1 MILKIR
7 RVNYLLTKEH
17 QFGRYAWTHSS
28 MHYGRYKIVRNQFVR
43 LGNSVKRCHVCGSLQ
58 IFELANSDLL
68 KRVSS
73 DCLPMFSAT
82 LLLSCL
88 DCGALVTDTTPG
100 WHRPCAD
107 VYAEYEVYGQS
118 GGVEEK
124 TFSVEGDPTPRSQV
138 LTSLMAAS
146 GPPLEGAWLDFG
158 CGNGSFL
165 REVLGRFPGL
175 AGYGVLPV
183 E

>member
-1 MILKIR
+1 
-7 RVNYLLTKEH
+7 
-17 QFGRYAWTHSS
+17 
-28 MHYGRYKIVRNQFVR
+28 
-43 LGNSVKRCHVCGSLQ
+43 
-58 IFELANSDLL
+58 
-68 KRVSS
+68 
-73 DCLPMFSAT
+73 MFSAT